1 MRFSEFKTGQ
11 VFKFGSYTLGEEEI
25 LEFASRYDP
34 QWFHTDVEK
43 ARTGPYGGLIAS
55 GWNTC
60 GIAMRLVT
68 DEFLIDSGSIGSP
81 GLDYIKWRNPVRVDD
96 VLSVVVTILDT
107 KQSRSRPN
115 LGILRWQ
122 WQLFNAKGDE
132 VLDLEATS
140 FFEMH

>member
-1 MRFSEFKTGQ
+1 
-11 VFKFGSYTLGEEEI
+11 
-25 LEFASRYDP
+25 
-34 QWFHTDVEK
+34 
-43 ARTGPYGGLIAS
+43 
-55 GWNTC
+55 
-60 GIAMRLVT
+60 VT
-68 DEFLIDSGSIGSP
+68 DELLIDSGSIGSP

>member
-68 DEFLIDSGSIGSP
+68 DELLIDSGSIGSP

-140 FFEMH
+140 FFKMH

>member
-68 DEFLIDSGSIGSP
+68 DELLIDSGSIGSP

>member
-68 DEFLIDSGSIGSP
+68 DELLIDSGSIGSP

-140 FFEMH
+140 FF

>member
-55 GWNTC
+55 GWYCN
-60 GIAMRLVT
+60 A
-68 DEFLIDSGSIGSP
+68 
-81 GLDYIKWRNPVRVDD
+81 
-96 VLSVVVTILDT
+96 
-107 KQSRSRPN
+107 
-115 LGILRWQ
+115 LG
-122 WQLFNAKGDE
+122 D
-132 VLDLEATS
+132 
-140 FFEMH
+140 